1 MKLKVEN
8 GMVAYVMRA
17 GRNFVI
23 DTMSLAAAERICAKG
38 TKVSKTI
45 KGFPI
50 NVDDKFFFKGVTEKS
65 PENE

>member
-17 GRNFVI
+17 GRNLVL
-23 DTMSLAAAERICAKG
+23 DKMSLAAAERICAKG

-50 NVDDKFFFKGVTEKS
+50 SVDDKFFFKGVTEKS

>member
-1 MKLKVEN
+1 MILKVEN

-17 GRNFVI
+17 GRDLVQ
-23 DTMSLAAAERICAKG
+23 DKMSLAAAERICAKG

-50 NVDDKFFFKGVTEKS
+50 SVDDKFFFKGVTKKS